1 MFHLYMRKNDFV
13 IKIHLI
19 IFNYLLWVELYL
31 PLKNRLSP
39 NSQYSQYFR
48 MWTYLETGSLQK

>member
-48 MWTYLETGSLQK
+48 M